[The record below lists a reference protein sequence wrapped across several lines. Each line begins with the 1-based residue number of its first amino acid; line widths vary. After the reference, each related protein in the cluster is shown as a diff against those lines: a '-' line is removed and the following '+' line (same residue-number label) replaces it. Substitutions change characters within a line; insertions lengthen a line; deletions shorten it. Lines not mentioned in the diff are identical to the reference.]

1 MTKKIMATLVTVYDN
16 GDTVLESPCKLD
28 LMTHQIVRIGN
39 RKVIRSPYRNSQ
51 IDDNVK
57 ILTKEYIR
65 FRDNTTAP
73 VKLSGKTTCFFH
85 I

>member
-1 MTKKIMATLVTVYDN
+1 MKKEIMATLVTIWDN
-16 GDTVLESPCKLD
+16 GDTILESPCKLD
-28 LMTHQIVRIGN
+28 LMTHQIIHIGN
-39 RKVIRSPYRNSQ
+39 RKVICSPYRNNQ
-51 IDDNVK
+51 IDDNVE

-73 VKLSGKTTCFFH
+73 VKLSGKTTCFFL